1 MLGHLDVYIR
11 DVDKSVDARRELRE
25 IKLVCQMD
33 MNGSRVL
40 RDLHLLVSEGCDY
53 SHIMTPFVTEEG
65 N

>member
-1 MLGHLDVYIR
+1 M
-11 DVDKSVDARRELRE
+11 DKSVDARRELRE
-25 IKLVCQMD
+25 IELVCQMD